1 MEVLVCLRREMPPD
15 YLGRNHIRL
24 RGCTVLE
31 SDTGDDIGDPKRDSH
46 EGKLL
51 ADATGWNSGETGIE
65 QN

>member
-1 MEVLVCLRREMPPD
+1 MPPD